1 MDLARWALSGIGGA
15 DGEEQQQEQQDQQ
28 ENQQASAT
36 PESGDAQVEKLVEE
50 YKKQEEANWA
60 LANKGNANELK
71 VDILKVH
78 GLIREINP
86 NPRSLST
93 SQVATNNSTD
103 IQPPSKR
110 AKKGPHQEWSIEVLP
125 ELKEEVEAME
135 EAWNNILEGGVSGR
149 EADRRPSPRSAPQNY
164 YQPVLVDSQPDSQ
177 GSNASAACDLFNAE
191 TTAKEALDILR
202 DNRNNGID
210 KFEENYTQWVVNR
223 ILGAALPAI
232 AKKNKKWLSKF
243 PILQDKM
250 DIGLYA
256 ETTDKRSQ
264 LNRYPDS
271 VIFLEGKGGDNKFN
285 REVAGVSNLVSFE
298 HKSDISDATK
308 REDAILEL
316 KRDFI
321 KKLNSV
327 DILSPAVGYGTESSQ
342 TGLCGNFCGFE
353 LPTRNQSVI
362 FSSNSPMMWT
372 L

>member
-50 YKKQEEANWA
+50 YKKQEEAIWA
-60 LANKGNANELK
+60 LANKGNTNELK

-78 GLIREINP
+78 GLIREMNP

-149 EADRRPSPRSAPQNY
+149 EAERRPSPRNKSAPQNY

-177 GSNASAACDLFNAE
+177 ESNASAACDLFNAE

-202 DNRNNGID
+202 DNRNDGID
-210 KFEENYTQWVVNR
+210 KFELNYTQWVVNR
-223 ILGAALPAI
+223 ILGAALPAIQAI

-250 DIGLYA
+250 DIRLYA

-264 LNRYPDS
+264 MNRY
-271 VIFLEGKGGDNKFN
+271 G
-285 REVAGVSNLVSFE
+285 NLVSFE
-298 HKSDISDATK
+298 HKSNISDATK

-327 DILSPAVGYGTESSQ
+327 DILSPAVG
-342 TGLCGNFCGFE
+342 
-353 LPTRNQSVI
+353 
-362 FSSNSPMMWT
+362 PMMWT